1 MPGLIALA
9 IVFLLALAAGIRGGA
24 WLTLAACFAVIPV
37 RMLVI
42 AISLRFFS
50 IEFEPWGDL
59 REVLYPVDDSGAAA
73 PPAALERR
81 SGVRERVWDFFV
93 GINRPPT
100 IEGTAL
106 QAGFLILALALVW
119 ASLVPV
125 LRYAFPAFDA
135 DRSGPRG
142 FPVAVHIDTWALTVT
157 NGSDAAWTCRAE
169 LGRIRLANSFE
180 VAARRTIPIEF
191 ARFDPNG
198 RFKESEIRS
207 AAQDQI
213 SLLCR
218 EPSGRRHF
226 ATLR

>member
-1 MPGLIALA
+1 MLAFAFGLRGPWLTFAALFGSIPVSIGLRRISRRIFRVTFHPA
-9 IVFLLALAAGIRGGA
+9 GEFRSLLHASDQSDAVPDEPRRGGPSHSRLGA
-24 WLTLAACFAVIPV
+24 QIWE
-37 RMLVI
+37 
-42 AISLRFFS
+42 FFT
-50 IEFEPWGDL
+50 
-59 REVLYPVDDSGAAA
+59 
-73 PPAALERR
+73 
-81 SGVRERVWDFFV
+81 
-93 GINRPPT
+93 GINQPPT
-100 IEGTAL
+100 VEGTAL
-106 QAGFLILALALVW
+106 QAGFLILALALAW

-135 DRSGPRG
+135 DRLGPRG

-180 VAARRTIPIEF
+180 VAARRTTPIEF